1 VDWWQILLA
10 GVPSLFSGILLYEW
24 EQQRKRIKEQ
34 ENEKEV
40 RNEALVKGVQAL
52 LRDRLISGMETCLE
66 RGYAPINTVEIIGSM
81 YAAYCDLGG
90 NGIVS
95 GIYQRFISL
104 PHHKLPED
112 S

>member
-1 VDWWQILLA
+1 MDWWQILLA

-24 EQQRKRIKEQ
+24 KQQRKRIKEQ
-34 ENEKEV
+34 EDEKEV

-52 LRDRLISGMETCLE
+52 LRDRLITGMETCLE
-66 RGYAPINTVEIIGSM
+66 KG

-95 GIYQRFISL
+95 GISKRFSSL
-104 PHHKLPED
+104 PHKLPD
-112 S
+112 DV

>member
-1 VDWWQILLA
+1 M
-10 GVPSLFSGILLYEW
+10 YEW
-24 EQQRKRIKEQ
+24 GQQRKRIKEQ

-52 LRDRLISGMETCLE
+52 LRDRLITGMETCLDK
-66 RGYAPINTVEIIGSM
+66 GYAPINTVEIMGSM
-81 YAAYCDLGG
+81 YAAYCNLGG

-95 GIYQRFISL
+95 GIYQRFVSL

-112 S
+112 SQGGDSVVPI

>member
-1 VDWWQILLA
+1 M
-10 GVPSLFSGILLYEW
+10 YEW

-34 ENEKEV
+34 GNEKEV

-52 LRDRLISGMETCLE
+52 LRDRLITGMETCLDK
-66 RGYAPINTVEIIGSM
+66 GYAPINTVEIMGSM
-81 YAAYCDLGG
+81 YAAYCNLGG

-95 GIYQRFISL
+95 GIYQRFVSL

>member
-1 VDWWQILLA
+1 MDWWQILLA

-24 EQQRKRIKEQ
+24 KQQRKRIKEQ
-34 ENEKEV
+34 EDEKEV

-52 LRDRLISGMETCLE
+52 LRDRLITGMETCLKK
-66 RGYAPINTVEIIGSM
+66 GYAPINTVEIMGSM

-95 GIYQRFISL
+95 GIYKRFSSL
-104 PHHKLPED
+104 PHKLPD
-112 S
+112 DV